1 MQIKQND
8 LERIK
13 DKLFLGELTLAQA
26 NVQMIRCERVRLVV
40 GGIPIAVRRA
50 LNAAVK
56 AGELGH
62 MRKDGHKPE
71 AYYHPTFEW
80 MARGERLRC
89 ERETKEASA
98 KFFGL
103 KGENHA

>member
-1 MQIKQND
+1 MAIKQND

-13 DKLFLGELTLAQA
+13 DKLFLGEITLDQA
-26 NVQMIRCERVRLVV
+26 NVQMILCQRVRLIV
-40 GGIPIAVRRA
+40 GKIPMAVRRS

-71 AYYHPTFEW
+71 VYYHPAFAH
-80 MARGERLRC
+80 MARAARLKH
-89 ERETKEASA
+89 EREVTNAVCA
-98 KFFGL
+98 IC
-103 KGENHA
+103 A